1 MEFALATLFHSEKGN
16 EIKISKTI
24 ISKGPA
30 KAKGAMEEVMDEVMD
45 VVMDEAMDVVMDMV
59 RKWSWMWWQG

>member
-45 VVMDEAMDVVMDMV
+45 EIVMAMMTKSLGPKKGVMYGV
-59 RKWSWMWWQG
+59 R

>member
-30 KAKGAMEEVMDEVMD
+30 KAKGAMDEVMDEKSLGPKKGVTD
-45 VVMDEAMDVVMDMV
+45 RV
-59 RKWSWMWWQG
+59 RWHHGETHLEI